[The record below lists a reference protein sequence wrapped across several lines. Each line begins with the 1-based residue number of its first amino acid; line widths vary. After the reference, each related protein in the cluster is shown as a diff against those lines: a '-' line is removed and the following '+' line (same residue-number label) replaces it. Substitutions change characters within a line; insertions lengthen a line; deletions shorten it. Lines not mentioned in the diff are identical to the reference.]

1 MGLAAPMSPAMK
13 RTIELYFQA
22 PASCSTGT
30 TLGMGT
36 PRAEAA
42 PGIPS
47 SWEQLPGT
55 PVEGG
60 CEVGIGGA
68 EDEFACPGVNDV
80 PQGGTEL

>member
-1 MGLAAPMSPAMK
+1 MFNNLHGHAARGSCPEQIK
-13 RTIELYFQA
+13 FTRTVATY
-22 PASCSTGT
+22 
-30 TLGMGT
+30 
-36 PRAEAA
+36 
-42 PGIPS
+42 
-47 SWEQLPGT
+47 T